1 MTPAKTLEQMFLARE
16 IGRRILASLKDVDE
30 VGAGI
35 LVDALMSVAVAF
47 VTAADLD
54 EEALAEEWVD
64 NVKTSK
70 QKHRERE
77 E

>member
-16 IGRRILASLKDVDE
+16 IGRRIIASLKDVDD
-30 VGAGI
+30 VGADI

>member
-16 IGRRILASLKDVDE
+16 IGRRIIASLKDVDD

-70 QKHRERE
+70 QKHKERE